1 MSGRLTFGTLRHA
14 AVLNT
19 RITFVTMNQKNSN
32 AAIKRLRIIGIL
44 EGISYLVLLGI
55 AMPLKYMADMPAP
68 VKYVGWAHGLLFVL
82 FVAAVANAAI
92 AKRWSIL
99 KVLAALVASVLPFG
113 PFILDAKLLKQEE
126 AQPATPKQKVA

>member
-1 MSGRLTFGTLRHA
+1 
-14 AVLNT
+14 
-19 RITFVTMNQKNSN
+19 MNQKNSN
-32 AAIKRLRIIGIL
+32 AAIKRLRLIGIL

-92 AKRWSIL
+92 AKRWSVL

-126 AQPATPKQKVA
+126 VQPAAPKQKVA

>member
-1 MSGRLTFGTLRHA
+1 
-14 AVLNT
+14 
-19 RITFVTMNQKNSN
+19 MNQRNSN
-32 AAIKRLRIIGIL
+32 APVKRLRIIGIL

-126 AQPATPKQKVA
+126 AKAAAPKQKVA